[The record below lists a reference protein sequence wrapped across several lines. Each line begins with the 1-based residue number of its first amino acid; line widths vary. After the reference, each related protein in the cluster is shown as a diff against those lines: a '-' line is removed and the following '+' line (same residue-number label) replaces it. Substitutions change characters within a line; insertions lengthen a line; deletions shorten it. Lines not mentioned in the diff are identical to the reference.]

1 MNINKFSLLI
11 IFLIFSTNSQ
21 SVPRKYINKQFT
33 PYLYEVSISKD
44 FSEAI
49 SPLNFYIKSAI
60 KGYNNRKQEKLLGRM
75 YDITYTLIEE
85 RLEKDCQVDILPV
98 NTFQERIK
106 YNEYN
111 YPDASIKKAQRISY
125 TNYYFKIEIEMDAKS
140 HSEASNTICP
150 EVSVTLS
157 VYDKVGIL
165 PIDRANGS
173 AHCTQ
178 PLKITEDL
186 LAGISSPLSRE
197 EVMKRDNA
205 MMKII
210 YTAIDRLIA
219 DF

>member
-1 MNINKFSLLI
+1 
-11 IFLIFSTNSQ
+11 
-21 SVPRKYINKQFT
+21 
-33 PYLYEVSISKD
+33 
-44 FSEAI
+44 
-49 SPLNFYIKSAI
+49 
-60 KGYNNRKQEKLLGRM
+60 
-75 YDITYTLIEE
+75 
-85 RLEKDCQVDILPV
+85 
-98 NTFQERIK
+98 
-106 YNEYN
+106 
-111 YPDASIKKAQRISY
+111 
-125 TNYYFKIEIEMDAKS
+125 MDAKS

-150 EVSVTLS
+150 EVSVTFS